1 MGNVTLSL
9 VVLKTRQVDALRRF
23 YGSLGIELAEEQHGK
38 GPVHFAG
45 RVGDVVL
52 EVYPLPEDG
61 TPADGTTRLG
71 FVVTRVAE
79 IVQALKALD
88 THVVTEPQATQ
99 WGFRAVVRDPDGRAV
114 ELYQR

>member
-1 MGNVTLSL
+1 MGNVALSL
-9 VVLKTRQVDALRRF
+9 CVLKTRQVNSLRRF

-38 GPVHFAG
+38 GPVHYAG
-45 RVGDVVL
+45 RISGLVF

-61 TPADGTTRLG
+61 TPPDATTRLG
-71 FVVTRVAE
+71 FVVEKVADV
-79 IVQALKALD
+79 VQALQ
-88 THVVTEPQATQ
+88 TFGTPVVTEPQTTQ